1 MIFIIIGVELFL
13 SFLAILILE
22 KDINDYNWDRIFF
35 LESFRALIFDF
46 LKKLSLINLVILFL
60 VICGSLIQYG
70 LMDLKKWRNVL
81 FVENRTVSVDKK

>member
-1 MIFIIIGVELFL
+1 MVFIIIGVELLF
-13 SFLAILILE
+13 SFLTVLILE
-22 KDINDYNWDRIFF
+22 KDINDYNWNRRFF

-46 LKKLSLINLVILFL
+46 LKKLLLINLVILFL

-81 FVENRTVSVDKK
+81 FVENRIVFVGKK

>member
-13 SFLAILILE
+13 SFLAILTLE
-22 KDINDYNWDRIFF
+22 NGINDYNWSFSF
-35 LESFRALIFDF
+35 LGSFRTLIFDF
-46 LKKLSLINLVILFL
+46 LKKLLYINLVILFL

-81 FVENRTVSVDKK
+81 FVENRIVFVDKK